1 MKDNIFMIH
10 DLTAGWDWPD
20 MYSDQDLE
28 EYCLET
34 LEVPQEHIEKVD
46 YLNNAFK
53 LTLIRARSYHND
65 DWYVNLQR
73 SA

>member
-10 DLTAGWDWPD
+10 DLDEGWDWPD
-20 MYSDQDLE
+20 MYCAEDLE

-34 LEVPQEHIEKVD
+34 LEVPHEHIDKVT
-46 YLNNAFK
+46 YLNNAFE
-53 LTLIRARSYHND
+53 LTLVRQRSYHND

-73 SA
+73 TA